1 MSGAGKRYMAG
12 IMPAYK
18 ITGIKKSRIYYSALF
33 VLPYLIGLPPGM
45 GGFRLV
51 PKLTQAR

>member
-33 VLPYLIGLPPGM
+33 VLPYLTGFPPDIDSLG
-45 GGFRLV
+45 
-51 PKLTQAR
+51 